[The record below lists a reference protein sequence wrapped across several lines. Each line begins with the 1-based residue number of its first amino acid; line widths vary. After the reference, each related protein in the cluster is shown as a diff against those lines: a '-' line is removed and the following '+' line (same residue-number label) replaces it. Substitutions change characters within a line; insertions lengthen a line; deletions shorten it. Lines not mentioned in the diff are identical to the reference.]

1 MLGYEPANNK
11 HHQQAKYISDS
22 IEQQAQTQRIIK
34 ALERKDESLLFK
46 DKSFVE
52 ELDDIFKD
60 PQDLTKSIDER
71 AEIFFKDII
80 GQTAIKRQLYRALL
94 RDNRL
99 INILLIG
106 APATSKTLLLKCIE
120 RQCNG
125 VVFYDAS
132 TGSSGAG
139 LIELIRRNPTMKIL
153 EIDEMAEMKRNDIE
167 VMRGLANDGRI
178 NKVLKTEFINL
189 KMDNLKIF
197 ATTNNPT
204 KLSKPIKSRFQIYLI
219 EPYTDPEFIEVVKF
233 CLKTQKIIKDDILIN
248 ELAHAM
254 IKFKIKNVRN
264 ALACCSLVH
273 EGDNYSTIERTI
285 EDYIRFDGSNCTT
298 NFNET

>member
-1 MLGYEPANNK
+1 MSQQSIFIDNINK
-11 HHQQAKYISDS
+11 PIQHNV
-22 IEQQAQTQRIIK
+22 RIIPDDPNNGK
-34 ALERKDESLLFK
+34 PKLFNG
-46 DKSFVE
+46 KSFVDD
-52 ELDDIFKD
+52 LNDIFKE

-106 APATSKTLLLKCIE
+106 APATSKTLFLKIIE
-120 RQCNG
+120 KKCNG

-139 LIELIRRNPTMKIL
+139 LIELIRRNPEMRIL
-153 EIDEMAEMKRNDIE
+153 EIDEMAEMKKNDIE
-167 VMRGLANDGRI
+167 VFRGLANDGRI
-178 NKVLKTEFINL
+178 AKALKSEFINL
-189 KMDNLKIF
+189 KLDNLKIF

-219 EPYTDPEFIEVVKF
+219 KPYSDSEFIEVIKF
-233 CLKTQKIIKDDILIN
+233 CLKKQNIIKDDFLIN

-273 EGDNYSTIERTI
+273 EGDSYDIIERTI
-285 EDYIRFDGSNCTT
+285 EEYLQNDGSKCTI
-298 NFNET
+298 NFNEE